1 MRPVIYRTRGDAENA
16 LQRALLR
23 RLLVTRVR
31 LRAHMLLMT
40 RNAAARPSA
49 YESLLMWSQ
58 WSIHEKRL
66 YEMPS

>member
-1 MRPVIYRTRGDAENA
+1 MRPVIHRICGDAENA

-31 LRAHMLLMT
+31 LHTHMLLMT
-40 RNAAARPSA
+40 RNAAARSSA